1 MSAVA
6 LKFSLVALTL
16 FLLLPV
22 ILPSLFVFLIY
33 DSSAAF
39 DWSDLGS
46 SSCDVTISVNVS
58 SLLAAVTL
66 PPNISIPPRFVSYP
80 VLRLDALTARKAIS
94 LLEAKTWPPQNLNVS
109 AVRIFSLLELLSL
122 PPQSNKREN
131 HNLTCNK
138 DLTMDEKR
146 HCCYLSCSNWQW
158 LTSSQESADTFLFV
172 VNLIIGLIAFP
183 STSLFVLGLVR
194 KKERT
199 FPLVAIAWYLM
210 LAVAFPVFAEAI
222 GRLIGKKAT
231 VCCGKEDTF
240 DVFLSSGCMYRLV
253 YAFIHRF
260 MYAAANEWLAIGFLN
275 LWTILALLKGDS
287 FSRNSNR
294 IHLIQFISV
303 WGIAFVVTLIPYTLK
318 GPDTYTSSLLTYPLV
333 AGDAKLDYY
342 SFFLLIQVTH
352 ALTSVTL
359 LHLIYTL
366 KKRGAVRK
374 SIAHQKS
381 VQELEHV
388 QRRFLVM
395 MVFTFATALFLII
408 NSIHRIFFVYKNNTR
423 KVVTDYFYCIF
434 LYPEKNCPRAL
445 PLQEFTFIRL
455 ILDRLNVLVALI
467 GILVFFSVDKNFR
480 SMWRKAIHRAI
491 SRRHKIVELSQVAA
505 ATEQ

>member
-1 MSAVA
+1 MEKKTRLTYFCQVVA
-6 LKFSLVALTL
+6 CTG
-16 FLLLPV
+16 
-22 ILPSLFVFLIY
+22 
-33 DSSAAF
+33 
-39 DWSDLGS
+39 W
-46 SSCDVTISVNVS
+46 CTVS
-58 SLLAAVTL
+58 
-66 PPNISIPPRFVSYP
+66 
-80 VLRLDALTARKAIS
+80 
-94 LLEAKTWPPQNLNVS
+94 WPG
-109 AVRIFSLLELLSL
+109 FC
-122 PPQSNKREN
+122 N
-131 HNLTCNK
+131 H
-138 DLTMDEKR
+138 
-146 HCCYLSCSNWQW
+146 H
-158 LTSSQESADTFLFV
+158 A
-172 VNLIIGLIAFP
+172 P
-183 STSLFVLGLVR
+183 TSLALF
-194 KKERT
+194 T
-199 FPLVAIAWYLM
+199 
-210 LAVAFPVFAEAI
+210 
-222 GRLIGKKAT
+222 
-231 VCCGKEDTF
+231 
-240 DVFLSSGCMYRLV
+240 
-253 YAFIHRF
+253 AFIHRF

-366 KKRGAVRK
+366 KKRVRYRSLLTCIYFICCFQGAVRK